1 MVKQAN
7 IVDNQTES
15 RRDRRKEE
23 TRTQIFQAA
32 MRLFERKGVFN
43 TTVEEITASADV
55 AKGTFFNYF
64 PSKEAILTKL
74 ADRQVGVI
82 KKAAEEAKDAPSM
95 RPILISMA
103 HDLAAGPAR
112 SQMMLRSLL
121 SVVLSANLLREIFAK
136 NLELGRQSMATIMAR
151 GQKLGEIRMDLEP
164 VELARIFQHAMFG
177 TLAIWGVGGPSDLSA
192 WLDKTFD
199 VVWCG
204 IAAQSGPRSTL
215 SGKENL

>member
-1 MVKQAN
+1 MVKTATTPE
-7 IVDNQTES
+7 NQSDS
-15 RRDRRKEE
+15 RRERRKEE
-23 TRTQIFQAA
+23 TRSQIFQAA

-43 TTVEEITASADV
+43 TTVEEIATSADV

-121 SVVLSANLLREIFAK
+121 SVVLNTDLLRELFQK
-136 NLELGRQSMATIMAR
+136 NLELGRQSMATIMER
-151 GQKLGEIRMDLEP
+151 GQKLGELIGSRPAELQVRSGRIPWITEYTDARQELVLHRSNSGADLL
-164 VELARIFQHAMFG
+164 VI
-177 TLAIWGVGGPSDLSA
+177 
-192 WLDKTFD
+192 K
-199 VVWCG
+199 
-204 IAAQSGPRSTL
+204 
-215 SGKENL
+215 

>member
-1 MVKQAN
+1 MVKTEN
-7 IVDNQTES
+7 IPENQPEN
-15 RRDRRKEE
+15 RRERRKEE
-23 TRTQIFQAA
+23 TRSQIFQAA

-43 TTVEEITASADV
+43 TTVEEIAASADV

-121 SVVLSANLLREIFAK
+121 SVVLNTNLLREVFQK
-136 NLELGRQSMATIMAR
+136 NLELGRQSMATIMER
-151 GQKLGEIRMDLEP
+151 GQKLGEMRTDLAP
-164 VELARIFQHAMFG
+164 LELARIFQHAMFG
-177 TLAIWGVGGPSDLSA
+177 TLAIWAVGGATDLSA
-192 WLDKTFD
+192 WIDKTFD

-204 IAAQSGPRSTL
+204 IAVQNGPRVS
-215 SGKENL
+215 SKEKA

>member
-1 MVKQAN
+1 MVKTEHIPAN
-7 IVDNQTES
+7 QSET
-15 RRDRRKEE
+15 RRERRREE

-43 TTVEEITASADV
+43 TTVEEIAASADV

-103 HDLAAGPAR
+103 HDLPAGPAR

-121 SVVLSANLLREIFAK
+121 SVVLNTNLPRE
-136 NLELGRQSMATIMAR
+136 
-151 GQKLGEIRMDLEP
+151 
-164 VELARIFQHAMFG
+164 
-177 TLAIWGVGGPSDLSA
+177 
-192 WLDKTFD
+192 
-199 VVWCG
+199 
-204 IAAQSGPRSTL
+204 RSQERRV
-215 SGKENL
+215 GKEW

>member
-1 MVKQAN
+1 MVKTEN
-7 IVDNQTES
+7 ITENQSES
-15 RRDRRKEE
+15 RRERRKEE
-23 TRTQIFQAA
+23 TRSQIFQAA

-43 TTVEEITASADV
+43 TTVDEIAASADV

-82 KKAAEEAKDAPSM
+82 KKAADQAKDAPNM

-121 SVVLSANLLREIFAK
+121 SVVLSTNLLREVFQK
-136 NLELGRQSMATIMAR
+136 NLELGRQSMATIMER
-151 GQKLGEIRMDLEP
+151 GQKLGEIRTDLEP
-164 VELARIFQHAMFG
+164 LELARIFQHAMFG
-177 TLAIWGVGGPSDLSA
+177 TLAIWAVGGPTDLSA
-192 WLDKTFD
+192 WIDKTFD

-204 IAAQSGPRSTL
+204 IAAQSGPRVS
-215 SGKENL
+215 SKEKA